1 MKLEPSVAQ
10 FAVADDEACHS
21 ERQAPTSV
29 SIRLGIDGSRPSG
42 IVERNEPLEA
52 PRPGQEQIE
61 ELLFRFEMGDYL
73 GALALSDSLLGTRP
87 VLLMP
92 RELTPR
98 LGVAEREA
106 FLLQI
111 IDGLTNLEEVVDAS
125 GLPMVEAL
133 RSLCSLVQKRIIEL
147 A

>member
-1 MKLEPSVAQ
+1 MKLEPSVAKA
-10 FAVADDEACHS
+10 FREDEAYHS
-21 ERQAPTSV
+21 ERHAPTSV
-29 SIRLGIDGSRPSG
+29 SIQRGIDGARPSG
-42 IVERNEPLEA
+42 IVERNTPLEA

-73 GALALSDSLLGTRP
+73 GALALSDALLGRRP

-98 LGVAEREA
+98 LGVEDREA

-111 IDGLTNLEEVVDAS
+111 IDGLTNVEEVVDAS